1 VQIVNRAIDPRRK
14 PAAATARGRPVAFT
28 PKSALDQ
35 LGLLVQSRPPAA
47 DATLARFKQNIVPQ
61 LDAAYNFAR
70 FLSRDADAAQDIVQ
84 EAFLRAY
91 RGFAGYRGGEARAW
105 IFTIVRNC
113 YHSWLMDRRR
123 KSRLELDYHGEGGS
137 EEFIHNIS
145 SDEDT
150 PEATLVRNEEAQTV
164 RSILNAMPRPMREI
178 LVLRELEELSYH
190 QIADITALP
199 IGTVMSRLARARRA
213 FGVAWDRDAR
223 KGG

>member
-1 VQIVNRAIDPRRK
+1 VQIVNGVIDPRRK
-14 PAAATARGRPVAFT
+14 PTAATARGRPAAFT
-28 PKSALDQ
+28 PKSALDR
-35 LGLLVQSRPPAA
+35 LGLLVQSRPPDAN
-47 DATLARFKQNIVPQ
+47 ATLARFKQNIVPQ

-70 FLSRDADAAQDIVQ
+70 FLSRDTDAAQDIVQ

-105 IFTIVRNC
+105 ILTIVRNC
-113 YHSWLMDRRR
+113 YHSWLIDRRR
-123 KSRLELDYHGEGGS
+123 KSRLEVDFHGEGDSG
-137 EEFIHNIS
+137 EFIYNIS

-150 PEATLVRNEEAQTV
+150 TEATLVRNEEAQTV
-164 RSILNAMPRPMREI
+164 RSILNAMPRPMREM

-213 FGVAWDRDAR
+213 FGVAWDRAAS